1 MTAAIRHSPRKEVA
15 KQMTRP
21 RKSQKTA
28 RKKVHK
34 ELDHSKQLPRL
45 RRIEGQVRGLQ
56 SMIEN
61 KRDCI
66 DIVHQISAII
76 AALRRV
82 QGDMLSEHVAACAES
97 AITGATSASN
107 ARKVADE
114 IGRIVTRLV

>member
-1 MTAAIRHSPRKEVA
+1 MTH
-15 KQMTRP
+15 P
-21 RKSQKTA
+21 RKSRKTT
-28 RKKVHK
+28 RKKAHK

-56 SMIEN
+56 NMIDN
-61 KRDCI
+61 KRNCI

-82 QGDMLSEHVAACAES
+82 QGDMLSEHIAACAES
-97 AITGATSASN
+97 AITGNTSASD
-107 ARKVADE
+107 ARQVADE